1 MRMRVRVGRSDTCG
15 QEVGVLRVTSFL
27 AMVGPG
33 LRLITQTPDG
43 FLRRGMSSCYSGA
56 DDP

>member
-1 MRMRVRVGRSDTCG
+1 MRVRVGRSDTCG